1 LKLNEPAPRYV
12 NQTKDRTELE
22 ATMKTQ
28 PTTTDP
34 IDEHRY
40 LRTGWALLAG
50 AVLIMALTVLATAAQ
65 PHVVWLFSMSHG
77 AVAMVVG
84 VTLIRIGHH
93 PERVLGD
100 PSPEASGHCR
110 S

>member
-12 NQTKDRTELE
+12 NQTKDRIELE
-22 ATMKTQ
+22 AAMRTQ
-28 PTTTDP
+28 QTTPDT
-34 IDEHRY
+34 INEHRY

-50 AVLIMALTVLATAAQ
+50 AALAVALTVLATAAQ
-65 PHVVWLFSMSHG
+65 PHVLWLFSMSHG

-93 PERVLGD
+93 PERVLDG
-100 PSPEASGHCR
+100 PSPEAAGH
-110 S
+110 